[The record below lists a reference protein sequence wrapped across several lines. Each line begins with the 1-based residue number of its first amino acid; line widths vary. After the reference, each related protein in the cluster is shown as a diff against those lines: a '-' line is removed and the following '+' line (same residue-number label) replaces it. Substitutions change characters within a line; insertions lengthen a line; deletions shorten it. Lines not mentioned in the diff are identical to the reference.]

1 MARDP
6 NATGAGFLARPP
18 QTPRQN
24 RAGDYVE
31 EAPMND
37 AAETLTTL
45 LELDARHDELLR
57 RLDELDQQIERV
69 LKDCRAEWKPQS
81 APDD

>member
-1 MARDP
+1 
-6 NATGAGFLARPP
+6 
-18 QTPRQN
+18 
-24 RAGDYVE
+24 
-31 EAPMND
+31 MND